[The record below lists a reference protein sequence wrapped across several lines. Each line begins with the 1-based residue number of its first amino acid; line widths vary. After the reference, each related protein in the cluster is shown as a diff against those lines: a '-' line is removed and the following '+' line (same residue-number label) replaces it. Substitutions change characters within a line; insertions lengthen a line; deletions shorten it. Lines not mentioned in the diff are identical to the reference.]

1 MEKKHAEH
9 LQLFKA
15 LTGRTTIAAPKLVV
29 PVSQGW
35 KSGVREYW
43 K

>member
-1 MEKKHAEH
+1 MEKKHAGH

-35 KSGVREYW
+35 PSKIERYF